1 MFLSSFLIGLELVL
15 SVLLSV
21 LILLQHRAS
30 GLSSTFGG
38 SGSIVV
44 QRRGAE
50 RALYQLTIYVS
61 IAFFAL
67 PVALWFVAA

>member
-15 SVLLSV
+15 SVLLSL

-38 SGSIVV
+38 SGAIVV

-61 IAFFAL
+61 VAFFL
-67 PVALWFVAA
+67 IPVILWFVAA

>member
-1 MFLSSFLIGLELVL
+1 MITVVQIVISLVL
-15 SVLLSV
+15 CLF
-21 LILLQHRAS
+21 ILLQHRAS

-50 RALYQLTIYVS
+50 RFIFIASIWLSVAFFSLTIVQWY
-61 IAFFAL
+61 FPTL
-67 PVALWFVAA
+67 